1 MLKEGGYRVEL
12 SFDESGSGICGSA
25 SANSR

>member
-12 SFDESGSGICGSA
+12 SFDETGNGICGSS